1 MESWGSVWRS
11 HRRAFAIGAIA
22 CALAAALLVAGLMW
36 PKWRNG
42 DGGLDVRVS
51 TLPGWDTG
59 DVTVRGPGGLSEHLT
74 RSKVLTGLRP
84 GTYKIAAGAVRGSK
98 QDLYPPNLHQTVTV
112 HEGRTAKASV
122 DYVNVIPHTTKILD
136 ARDVRTVGGVEE
148 GVLTFARSSSQTPS
162 LRAGD
167 VIVAGRGPHTPDG
180 LLRKVTAVR
189 RGADGQVR
197 VSTEKATLHDA
208 VPRGRIEVHQAALLP
223 PDQPQEDSPTAG
235 AEPATYQHLTGAR
248 GLRPMTA
255 KAAASEEPGTTE
267 IGGDGSFFF
276 VHKAPAFTKEVG
288 DGEASTQ
295 CAWTTTSPI
304 LAQAMFRAQ
313 EPKLD
318 FVAAWNG
325 TWLSATR
332 WTVTAAQSSG
342 LEAGTK
348 AAEAKC
354 EWKWTH
360 PKEAIKVGVVDAQ
373 IGPIPLIFTVESQ
386 MVGSF
391 GLGGKLSLNLT
402 QKAQFTAGLSYHGG
416 KAEGIHSFRNTFSL
430 AEPPTFELEAALKAG
445 VRLSFKLYGVA
456 GPYLD
461 ITPGAKAVEK
471 DQLAAHGTAKLEL
484 RAGLYTAA
492 GMDLEELGFK
502 NNAVEISDLYHQD
515 KVLKTFT
522 WQESAADKAAKEK
535 ETTCPAESTMSTAVA
550 SVDAGGDSQDR
561 VVTARKCW
569 KEWAVAD
576 WVPTFQSER
585 VSTVVFKRSGDQLT
599 PALTMRSTSEPAG
612 DSKRSSQCAQM
623 KAMNTPAGLMDFVCP
638 SATGAAARAPLHPTS
653 ASLFEKWGYEPVS
666 EVKGLKG
673 PLRAVQVCGN
683 CGGDGSAQ
691 DILLFYGN
699 RYVGMVPN
707 GPTYSFPHIEAQDG
721 NTVTASVHFAK
732 PDDPVCCPTGETR
745 TYHYEWRN
753 NQLQWTTATGP

>member
-1 MESWGSVWRS
+1 M
-11 HRRAFAIGAIA
+11 
-22 CALAAALLVAGLMW
+22 
-36 PKWRNG
+36 
-42 DGGLDVRVS
+42 
-51 TLPGWDTG
+51 
-59 DVTVRGPGGLSEHLT
+59 
-74 RSKVLTGLRP
+74 TGLRP
-84 GTYKIAAGAVRGSK
+84 GTYKIAAGRVRGSK
-98 QDLYPPNLHQTVTV
+98 QDLYPPNLRQTVKV
-112 HEGRTAKASV
+112 HEARTATVSV
-122 DYVNVIPHTTKILD
+122 DYVNVIPHTTKVLD
-136 ARDVRTVGGVEE
+136 KRDVRTVGGVA
-148 GVLTFARSSSQTPS
+148 GGLLTFDKPSSQAAS
-162 LRAGD
+162 LRTGD
-167 VIVAGRGPHTPDG
+167 VIVAGRGPQTPDG

-189 RGADGQVR
+189 HGAGGQVR
-197 VSTEKATLHDA
+197 VSTKKATLHDA
-208 VPRGRIEVHQAALLP
+208 VPQGRIEVHEAALLP
-223 PDQPQEDSPTAG
+223 PGQAQQGSWTTG
-235 AEPATYQHLTGAR
+235 AEPVNYRQATALQ
-248 GLRPMTA
+248 GLRPMTT
-255 KAAASEEPGTTE
+255 KAAASEDPGTTD

-276 VHKAPAFTKEVG
+276 VRNTFGFTKEVS
-288 DGEASTQ
+288 DGEASTE

-313 EPKLD
+313 KPKLD

-354 EWKWTH
+354 EWKWTY

-373 IGPIPLIFTVESQ
+373 IGPIPLVFTVESQ

-402 QKAQFTAGLSYHGG
+402 QKANFTAGISYRGG

-471 DQLAAHGTAKLEL
+471 DQIAVHGTAKLEL

-492 GMDLEELGFK
+492 GMDLEKLGFK
-502 NNAVEISDLYHQD
+502 NNAVEISDLWHQD

-535 ETTCPAESTMSTAVA
+535 ETACPADSTMTAAVA
-550 SVDAGGDSQDR
+550 EVDAGSDSQDR
-561 VVTARKCW
+561 VVTATKCW

-612 DSKRSSQCAQM
+612 DSKRSSQCAQV
-623 KAMNTPAGLMDFVCP
+623 KAMSTPTGLMDFVCP
-638 SATGAAARAPLHPTS
+638 SATGASARAPFRPAS
-653 ASLFEKWGYEPVS
+653 ASVFEKWGYKPVS
-666 EVKGLKG
+666 EVEGLKG

-691 DILLFYGN
+691 RILLFYGN
-699 RYVGMVPN
+699 RYVGMVAN
-707 GPTYSFPHIEAQDG
+707 GPSYSFPHIEAQDG
-721 NTVTASVHFAK
+721 SAVTASVRFAK

-745 TYHYEWRN
+745 TYHYEWHN
-753 NQLQWTTATGP
+753 SELQWTTTTA

>member
-1 MESWGSVWRS
+1 
-11 HRRAFAIGAIA
+11 
-22 CALAAALLVAGLMW
+22 MW
-36 PKWRNG
+36 PNWRNSNG
-42 DGGLDVRVS
+42 SLDVRIS
-51 TLPGWDTG
+51 TLPGWGTG
-59 DVTVRGPGGLSEHLT
+59 DVTVRGPEGLSEHLT

-84 GTYKIAAGAVRGSK
+84 GTYKLGAGVVRGNR

-112 HEGRTAKASV
+112 HEGRAAKVSV

-136 ARDVRTVGGVEE
+136 ARDVRTVVDVEE
-148 GVLTFARSSSQTPS
+148 GALTFAEPSSQTAS
-162 LRAGD
+162 LRVGD

-180 LLRKVTAVR
+180 LLRKVTAVHH
-189 RGADGQVR
+189 GTGGHLLVR
-197 VSTEKATLHDA
+197 TEKATLHDA
-208 VPRGRIEVHQAALLP
+208 VPQGRIEVHRAALLP
-223 PDQPQEDSPTAG
+223 PDQAHEGSQTAG
-235 AEPATYQHLTGAR
+235 GEPANYRQADAR
-248 GLRPMTA
+248 QGIRPMTTQTA
-255 KAAASEEPGTTE
+255 MSEDPGTTE

-276 VHKAPAFTKEVG
+276 VHKLNSYEKDVPEEAG
-288 DGEASTQ
+288 DDSKGTASRE

-325 TWLSATR
+325 TRLSAAR
-332 WTVTAAQSSG
+332 WTVTAAQSAG

-354 EWKWTH
+354 DWKWTF

-373 IGPIPLIFTVESQ
+373 IGPIPLVFTVESQ

-402 QKAQFTAGLSYHGG
+402 QKAQFTAGLSYRGG

-430 AEPPTFELEAALKAG
+430 AEPPTFELEAAVKAG

-471 DQLAAHGTAKLEL
+471 DQLTARGTAKLEL

-492 GMDLEELGFK
+492 GMDLEKLGFE

-535 ETTCPAESTMSTAVA
+535 EIACPAESTMSTAVA
-550 SVDAGGDSQDR
+550 AVGAGGDSQDR

-569 KEWAVAD
+569 REWVVVD
-576 WVPTFQSER
+576 WVPTLHSER

-599 PALTMRSTSEPAG
+599 PALTMHSTSEPAG
-612 DSKRSSQCAQM
+612 DPKRSSQCAQV
-623 KAMNTPAGLMDFVCP
+623 KAMSTPTGLMDFVCP
-638 SATGAAARAPLHPTS
+638 SATGATARAAFRPAS
-653 ASLFEKWGYEPVS
+653 ASLFENEGYKPVS
-666 EVKGLKG
+666 EVQGLNG

-683 CGGDGSAQ
+683 CDGDGSAQ

-699 RYVGMVPN
+699 RYLGMVPN
-707 GPTYSFPHIEAQDG
+707 GPAYSYPHIEAQDG
-721 NTVTASVHFAK
+721 STVTASVRFAK

-753 NQLQWTTATGP
+753 NQLLWTTTGA